1 MVSRPTPADVWRDWP
16 SERHLTPDLTRALP
30 FCCHAAR
37 TEDVAGPTMAKALL
51 LVELSGSGRYWARTS
66 DPQLVDYAR
75 CSPPVVGS
83 GPFGAVERNRASG
96 LSARSPSMVISASH
110 ESRMAAPLI
119 AASEPERVSR
129 RSRLPERRTG
139 RYRPGRSALA
149 RDLLIRAQA
158 GVIAG
163 PSGRDSGS
171 SSCGQR
177 QPVSTPMTAARE
189 PVGMGE
195 SISEVCTTRTRD
207 LGTSDLESALH
218 VLGRAGYVRFCERPA
233 SCGVSLRPPP
243 NGRYL

>member
-1 MVSRPTPADVWRDWP
+1 M
-16 SERHLTPDLTRALP
+16 
-30 FCCHAAR
+30 
-37 TEDVAGPTMAKALL
+37 
-51 LVELSGSGRYWARTS
+51 
-66 DPQLVDYAR
+66 
-75 CSPPVVGS
+75 
-83 GPFGAVERNRASG
+83 
-96 LSARSPSMVISASH
+96 
-110 ESRMAAPLI
+110 

-129 RSRLPERRTG
+129 RSRLP
-139 RYRPGRSALA
+139 SAELVVIAPDVPPLA

-163 PSGRDSGS
+163 PSGRGSRS

-233 SCGVSLRPPP
+233 SCGDQSSPSSQRSIPVRSCWRRFSVMAGSRAPLRAMSAIACESQP
-243 NGRYL
+243 RWSATSVY

>member
-1 MVSRPTPADVWRDWP
+1 MPY
-16 SERHLTPDLTRALP
+16 RH
-30 FCCHAAR
+30 
-37 TEDVAGPTMAKALL
+37 
-51 LVELSGSGRYWARTS
+51 
-66 DPQLVDYAR
+66 
-75 CSPPVVGS
+75 
-83 GPFGAVERNRASG
+83 ERNRASG

-163 PSGRDSGS
+163 PSGRGSGS

-177 QPVSTPMTAARE
+177 QPVSTPMTAARD

-233 SCGVSLRPPP
+233 SCGDQSSPSSQRSIPVRSCWRRFSVMAGSRAPLRAMSAIACESQP
-243 NGRYL
+243 RWSATSVY